1 MLTKDDYHYGA
12 VEAAAKSLYEG
23 NRLTIPYGETSPP
36 WDATPEPARA
46 MMREGIADVIR
57 ALESAGYKVVGPE
70 PTKAMIAECQG
81 NYDNH
86 PVLKYLTPEE
96 RANAPVFPLA
106 HWRAQYAVAPTLTE
120 KPAGTGAAR

>member
-57 ALESAGYKVVGPE
+57 AIESAGYKVVGPE
-70 PTKAMIAECQG
+70 PTEAMIHDGGSALIYPSVYMG
-81 NYDNH
+81 G
-86 PVLKYLTPEE
+86 VPEQ
-96 RANAPVFPLA
+96 AKKNALRVIRSA
-106 HWRAQYAVAPTLTE
+106 IAAIPTLTE
-120 KPAGTGAAR
+120 PKP